1 MYKSDFFLDPNDVE
15 SPRTSWG
22 GTGKLGVPAQTP
34 PVSPHEED
42 LSLVLGTMQVSRSR
56 SYSTTATPKVQIEPV
71 NKEVVAPSSVLEKTR
86 NVVMRRKKS
95 VPTAKSER
103 TDNK

>member
-1 MYKSDFFLDPNDVE
+1 ME

-22 GTGKLGVPAQTP
+22 GTGKLAGHPQTP
-34 PVSPHEED
+34 PVSPHEDD

-56 SYSTTATPKVQIEPV
+56 SYSTTVTPKVQQETTAKDMSP
-71 NKEVVAPSSVLEKTR
+71 ASMLEKTK

-95 VPTAKSER
+95 VPSVKSEKN
-103 TDNK
+103 DSNK